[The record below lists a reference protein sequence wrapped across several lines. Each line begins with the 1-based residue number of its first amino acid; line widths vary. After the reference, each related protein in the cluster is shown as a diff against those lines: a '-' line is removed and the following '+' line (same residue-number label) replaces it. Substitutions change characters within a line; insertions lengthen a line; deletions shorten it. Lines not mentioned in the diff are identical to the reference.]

1 MRIVTLAAVAAV
13 TALPFAGFAGAAAAA
28 EPTVTVT
35 YGERLDK
42 KIDTYGRR
50 EVDRLADGLRLEVQK
65 RVSGLPALQDA
76 EIVLVLED
84 VVANRPTMKQMSDT
98 PGLSYESFGTGGA
111 AVSGTVTTAD
121 GVSHPVSYKWYETDI
136 RWAWSASTWRDAEQA
151 IDRFAVRLARD
162 YGGAGT

>member
-1 MRIVTLAAVAAV
+1 MRIVTLAAIAAV
-13 TALPFAGFAGAAAAA
+13 TALPFAASATAAAAA

-35 YGERLDK
+35 YGDRLDK

-84 VVANRPTMKQMSDT
+84 VVANRPTMKQMSET

-111 AVSGTVTTAD
+111 AVAGEVITAD
-121 GVSHPVSYKWYETDI
+121 GVRHPLSYKWYETDI

-162 YGGAGT
+162 YGGDGA